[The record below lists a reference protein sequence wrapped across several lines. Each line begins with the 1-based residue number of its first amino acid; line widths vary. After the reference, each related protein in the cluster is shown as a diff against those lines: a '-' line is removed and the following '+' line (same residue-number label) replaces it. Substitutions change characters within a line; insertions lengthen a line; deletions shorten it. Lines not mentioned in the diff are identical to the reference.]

1 MSEYRITITISEEQ
15 MGSSYREA
23 VDEVYVDV
31 DMREDSVYDFA
42 AYLAAHARFTAPREP
57 IWKKN

>member
-1 MSEYRITITISEEQ
+1 